1 MPLFAAV
8 AGEGSGCGVV
18 SALSLPSVLLAVAL
32 EQIPD
37 LVGVGLYMQSGILS
51 PSCKCCL
58 WKAPTAHRLCAQA
71 VLSGGLVSRSGAA
84 GSLGRGGVL
93 VTGAPWACSLL
104 GVIPWGPSGTDA
116 GWGCINWC

>member
-1 MPLFAAV
+1 MVADIVSVLLETDISIFYLRPVLDRSSSLLEMPLFAAV

-58 WKAPTAHRLCAQA
+58 WKAPTAH
-71 VLSGGLVSRSGAA
+71 
-84 GSLGRGGVL
+84 
-93 VTGAPWACSLL
+93 
-104 GVIPWGPSGTDA
+104 
-116 GWGCINWC
+116 